1 MLRLPLISPNTTP
14 AGAARRRTLPA
25 ILLATSLSMIV
36 TAFAYPASDFAE
48 IIPSNDKSDLSLA
61 DFKDSYSQARKNH
74 EVSISGTEHRRLALH

>member
-1 MLRLPLISPNTTP
+1 MLRLPLISLNTTP
-14 AGAARRRTLPA
+14 ASAARRRTLPA

-48 IIPSNDKSDLSLA
+48 IIPSNDTSDLSLA

-74 EVSISGTEHRRLALH
+74 EVSISGT